1 MTTRK
6 SKARK
11 TNRFLLSEMPD
22 FIPASKVYSDFGI
35 PRNLLRELAERGVVR
50 RRESTF
56 DGGANVLFTY
66 SRSDLK
72 RYVDGA
78 SEVSHG

>member
-1 MTTRK
+1 MI
-6 SKARK
+6 
-11 TNRFLLSEMPD
+11 MPD

-50 RRESTF
+50 RRESAF